1 MNIDEQFLCILDDC
15 GFHANSIGNQ
25 ARALNRAMKEAK
37 RHYLDADNV
46 TMLRQDLQ
54 ASYARLSAVLEC
66 MEDTIK
72 ELKTFQ
78 PYDGSAIAQ
87 RGYDSKPRRAS
98 GY

>member
-37 RHYLDADNV
+37 RHYIDADNV
-46 TMLRQDLQ
+46 TMLRYDLQ

-78 PYDGSAIAQ
+78 PYDVSAISQ
-87 RGYDSKPRRAS
+87 RAYNSKPRRAS